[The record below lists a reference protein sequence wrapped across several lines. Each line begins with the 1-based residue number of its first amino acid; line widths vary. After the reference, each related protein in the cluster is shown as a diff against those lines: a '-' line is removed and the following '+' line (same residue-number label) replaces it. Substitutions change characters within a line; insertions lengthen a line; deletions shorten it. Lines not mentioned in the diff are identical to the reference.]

1 MGTVYRRLPSSSA
14 SHQTISIASKR
25 SFRPVSSALVASS
38 VAAIVLAGS
47 GTAASAATSTR
58 KAKTRPV
65 VETVAPAPVPVQ
77 QPPLGTPA
85 YSWLLTINAT
95 VLVSPD
101 FPGAKTYGFVAF
113 PSLSLRRTDA
123 PENFQAPDDGV
134 SIALFGDSQWA
145 LGITGR
151 YQQGRYRE
159 NDRSRLYGI
168 RDAKWAIEP
177 GLFAEYWAVPDT
189 LRLRGEIRYGI
200 NGYNGL
206 VGNLSADYVKRVGK
220 WTLSVGPRLAV
231 AGGEYM
237 DTYFSVSPLEAA
249 FNGRVSAYSA
259 DAGIKSV
266 GVAAAATYKWND
278 SFSTTVRGG
287 YDRLVGSAA
296 DSPIVKNL
304 GSKDQ
309 FSVGATASYTF
320 DIGRF
325 GR

>member
-1 MGTVYRRLPSSSA
+1 MGTVFRRLLGSSA
-14 SHQTISIASKR
+14 SPPNGT
-25 SFRPVSSALVASS
+25 S
-38 VAAIVLAGS
+38 VAAVLAVLALAA
-47 GTAASAATSTR
+47 TATSASAATTTR
-58 KAKTRPV
+58 KKTKVRPAA
-65 VETVAPAPVPVQ
+65 ETVAPAPVQ
-77 QPPLGTPA
+77 QPPIGTPA
-85 YSWLLTINAT
+85 YSWLLTVNAT
-95 VLVSPD
+95 VLVVPD
-101 FPGAKTYGFVAF
+101 FPGAKTYGFIGF
-113 PSLSLRRTDA
+113 PSLSLRRTDSA
-123 PENFQAPDDGV
+123 ENFQAPDDGV
-134 SIALFGDSQWA
+134 SIALFGDSQWSVG
-145 LGITGR
+145 LTGR
-151 YQQGRYRE
+151 YQSGRYRE

-168 RDAKWAIEP
+168 HDAKWALEP

-189 LRLRGEIRYGI
+189 LRLRGEIRYGL

-220 WTLSVGPRLAV
+220 WTLSIGPRLAV

-237 DTYFSVSPLEAA
+237 DTYFSVSPLDAA

-259 DAGIKSV
+259 DAGVKSV

-278 SFSTTVRGG
+278 TFSTTVRGG